1 MMPDAVKLGFCA
13 EVMLKCLTL
22 RTHVRCAEGMLMW
35 CWGVGASVRDGC
47 MMQTWAKVNV
57 MVIDEDVGL
66 GGWVLVIGL
75 SSPAGHLIVISVL
88 YFADVPG
95 AKKIALALLG
105 SCCSVVGL
113 SCPLAPH
120 CHVFPVSCCWPGAA
134 KAALCCGFLP
144 PAGTLSSYL
153 SLSWVS
159 PARWRPI
166 VMSVLSLAA
175 GPGTGK
181 AAVRAVG
188 MWAGV
193 LIQ

>member
-1 MMPDAVKLGFCA
+1 MG
-13 EVMLKCLTL
+13 EV
-22 RTHVRCAEGMLMW
+22 
-35 CWGVGASVRDGC
+35 S
-47 MMQTWAKVNV
+47 
-57 MVIDEDVGL
+57 
-66 GGWVLVIGL
+66 WVF
-75 SSPAGHLIVISVL
+75 SARRHLIVISVL

-134 KAALCCGFLP
+134 KAALVLFCICCSVVGFSRPLAP
-144 PAGTLSSYL
+144 Y
-153 SLSWVS
+153 LSWVS

-181 AAVRAVG
+181 AAVRAV
-188 MWAGV
+188 
-193 LIQ
+193 